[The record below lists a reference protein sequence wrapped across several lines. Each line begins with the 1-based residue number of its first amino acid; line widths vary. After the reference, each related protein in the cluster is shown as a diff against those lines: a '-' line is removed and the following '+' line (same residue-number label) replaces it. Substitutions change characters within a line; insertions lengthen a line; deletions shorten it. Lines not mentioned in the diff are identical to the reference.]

1 MQHHHRL
8 LRRGLTVALLAL
20 AASCSACSPIYVIK
34 AGIAEIQIL
43 RARQDIPEL
52 LSDSTLD
59 PATRGKLSFVLEAR
73 RFAMDELGIDVGDA
87 YTMFTQLERD
97 TLALVVSAAHK
108 DRLVPKTWWFP
119 VVGRMPYKGFFSLE
133 DAQKQQADLE
143 TEGYDTYLRPTA
155 AFSTL
160 GWFNDPIL
168 STMLRADDVEV
179 VETVLH
185 ELSHRYLFV
194 SGHVGFNES
203 FATFVGRAGAAQ
215 FFCTREGGGPDT
227 LKCRRAQARWR
238 DYQRFSVFIDE
249 MMEELNAI
257 YDDARLQYDEK
268 ISQRG
273 GVFDRSIVHF
283 DADVALTFESVTFRG
298 FRNTPLNNATL
309 LARVRY
315 YHRLPDFAALLDA
328 RGGDLAAVLE
338 ELKRNADTVEDPFE
352 MLPSGGNYEDLR
364 ERQNHDEGA
373 QIERQARRAST
384 ATGE

>member
-1 MQHHHRL
+1 MATESPDGVSSSPDRKRH
-8 LRRGLTVALLAL
+8 RRGLLRAGLAIALLAL
-20 AASCSACSPIYVIK
+20 AASCLACSPVYVIK
-34 AGIAEIQIL
+34 AGIAEIRIL
-43 RARQDIPEL
+43 RARQDIPEML
-52 LSDSTLD
+52 ND
-59 PATRGKLSFVLEAR
+59 PTVDPVTRGKLSFVFEAR
-73 RFAMDELGIDVGDA
+73 RFAANELGVQVGDS

-97 TLALVVSAAHK
+97 TLAFVVSAAHK

-119 VVGRMPYKGFFSLE
+119 IVGRVPYKGFFSLE

-143 TEGYDTYLRPTA
+143 AEGYDTYLRPTA

-203 FATFVGRAGAAQ
+203 FATFVGRTGTAQ

-227 LKCRRAQARWR
+227 LKCLRAQARWR

-257 YDDARLQYDEK
+257 YDDSGLIYEQK
-268 ISQRG
+268 VSLRG
-273 GVFDRSIVHF
+273 GVFERSLTRF
-283 DADVALTFESVTFRG
+283 DADVAPTFESVTFGG

-309 LARVRY
+309 LTRVRY

-338 ELKRNADTVEDPFE
+338 DLKRNAGTVEDPFE
-352 MLPSGGNYEDLR
+352 MLPAGG
-364 ERQNHDEGA
+364 
-373 QIERQARRAST
+373 
-384 ATGE
+384 

>member
-1 MQHHHRL
+1 MTTETSDGVASSPDRIRRRRRL
-8 LRRGLTVALLAL
+8 LRVGLTIALLVL

-34 AGIAEIQIL
+34 AGIAEMQIL
-43 RARQDIPEL
+43 RARRDIPEVL
-52 LSDSTLD
+52 NDSTID
-59 PATRGKLSFVLEAR
+59 PATRGKLSFVVEAR
-73 RFAMDELGIDVGDA
+73 RFAANELGVDVGDS

-97 TLALVVSAAHK
+97 TLALVVSAAYK

-119 VVGRMPYKGFFSLE
+119 IVGRMPYKGFFSLE

-143 TEGYDTYLRPTA
+143 AEGYDTYLRPTA
-155 AFSTL
+155 TFSTL
-160 GWFNDPIL
+160 GWFNDPVL
-168 STMLRADDVEV
+168 STMLRGDDVEV

-215 FFCTREGGGPDT
+215 FFCTRDRNGPDT
-227 LKCRRAQARWR
+227 LKCLRAQARWR

-257 YDDARLQYDEK
+257 YDDTELVYEEK
-268 ISQRG
+268 VSRRG
-273 GVFDRSIVHF
+273 GVFERSLARF
-283 DADVALTFESVTFRG
+283 DADVAPTFESVTFSG

-309 LARVRY
+309 LTRVRY

-338 ELKRNADTVEDPFE
+338 ELRRNAGTVEDPFE
-352 MLPSGGNYEDLR
+352 MLPFGG
-364 ERQNHDEGA
+364 
-373 QIERQARRAST
+373 
-384 ATGE
+384 